1 MTQPVWITPS
11 GSIGSYPA
19 LVTINAGSFV
29 IGEAYTITT
38 IGNTDFTLIGAASNT
53 VGISFVATGTG
64 TGTGTANT
72 SPRITVIV
80 VAQPVLP
87 AITVTYTLIS
97 GSLPQELSLSVSGTI
112 SGIPTLVTKDT
123 TYSFVIRATDNLGNI
138 RDRTFTML
146 ISGVVNPEFT
156 TPAGNILSERDSTW
170 VAIPIQYSNPV
181 STNKVSIRV
190 VQGQLPPGLEINE
203 TGLIRGYAKP
213 PTLNTNIGLVT
224 TTALATASGTNT
236 ITCLSTTGFTVNR
249 PVVFSG
255 NTYGNLVAGQTYF
268 IKEVLSANTFTIST
282 TSNGPVLLLDNGVG
296 NITVTLPDITVGQPT
311 VRTFSFTLRLDSE
324 FGSDVE
330 TYSITVRNQ
339 NAPITEGGPGL
350 SVNTR
355 IPTIFNTRPATY
367 NITQDTTNFSYY
379 ILPDDT
385 GNTYDPNDLAYIGRL
400 SSDNKFSFKILGKDF
415 DGNNLTYEYANL
427 PLGLVGDPVTGWI
440 TGNPVISNNNISDF
454 SFRVR
459 VYKTANPT
467 FSSLFFNFSFRITT
481 NIIGDIDWL
490 TPENLGVI
498 ENGTLSILNVVAQ
511 SDVDLEYRILEGNL
525 PPNLF
530 LLSNGEISGTVAY
543 QPTDTLL
550 PLGSITN
557 FTFTVQAFSPIHSVV
572 QSNRTFTISVE
583 QVYSQPADTLY
594 IKCTPSID
602 DRKLLKSLLESN
614 SLIPNDFLYRP
625 EDSNFGK
632 ATSVTYAHA
641 YGIHANDLDA
651 YVASVMKNH
660 YWRNITLGELK
671 TAVARNNRGEIIYE
685 VVYSQIVDNLVNP
698 EGVSIDEEIVWPRT
712 IDLQLGPWY
721 TSVDNIFTSYENVP
735 NQDATFY
742 TSLSPGIA
750 RTLYPNSLEN
760 MRNRVG
766 SELGQDFNFRLY
778 PKWMTS
784 QQKDGST
791 LGYIPA
797 WVICYTKPGFAD
809 IIKQN
814 IETNWKD
821 PVGYNLR
828 LNEINFRLDRFTVDK
843 SATYNYDT
851 LLNPSEWTDLPS
863 ATPVPDPKDEYDFHV
878 LYPRK
883 TILPDQTQ

>member
-1 MTQPVWITPS
+1 MTQPVWITPT
-11 GSIGSYPA
+11 GSIGAYPSSIFLQI
-19 LVTINAGSFV
+19 LV
-29 IGEAYTITT
+29 
-38 IGNTDFTLIGAASNT
+38 L
-53 VGISFVATGTG
+53 
-64 TGTGTANT
+64 AN
-72 SPRITVIV
+72 
-80 VAQPVLP
+80 PVLP
-87 AITVTYTLIS
+87 AVSVTYKTVSGELPAGLNLSTNGVIS
-97 GSLPQELSLSVSGTI
+97 GTPA
-112 SGIPTLVTKDT
+112 LVTKDT
-123 TYSFVIRATDNLGNI
+123 VFSFVIRATDNLGNI

-146 ISGVVNPEFT
+146 ISGIVNPEFT
-156 TPAGNILSERDSTW
+156 TPSGTIQSIDDSTW
-170 VAIPIQYSNPV
+170 VEIPILFNNPV

-213 PTLNTNIGLVT
+213 PTLNTSLGLVI
-224 TTALATASGTNT
+224 TTALSTSSTTNT
-236 ITCLSTTGFTVNR
+236 ITCLSTTGFSINR

-255 NTYGNLVAGQTYF
+255 NTYGNIVAGQTYF
-268 IKEVLSANTFTIST
+268 IRSILSANSFTIST
-282 TSNGPVLLLDNGVG
+282 TSNGPELLLDTGVG
-296 NITVTLPDITVGQPT
+296 NMTVTLPNISVGQPT

-324 FGSDVE
+324 FGGDIE
-330 TYSITVRNQ
+330 TYAITVKNQ
-339 NAPITEGGPGL
+339 NASIAEGGLGL
-350 SVNTR
+350 LPNTR
-355 IPTIFNTRPATY
+355 LPTIYNTRPATY
-367 NITQDTTNFSYY
+367 NIAQDTTNFSYY

-385 GNTYDPNDLAYIGRL
+385 GNTYNPDDLAYIGRL
-400 SSDNKFSFKILGKDF
+400 SSDNQFSFKILGKDF
-415 DGNNLTYEYANL
+415 DNDNLTYEFGNL
-427 PLGLVGDPVTGWI
+427 PLGLVGDSVTGWI
-440 TGNPVISNNNISDF
+440 TGNPTISNNNISDF
-454 SFRVR
+454 SFNVR
-459 VYKTANPT
+459 VFKTAKPGIT
-467 FSSLFFNFSFRITT
+467 TPLFNFSFRITT
-481 NIIGDIDWL
+481 NIIGDIDWI
-490 TPENLGVI
+490 TPEDLGII
-498 ENGTLSILNVVAQ
+498 ENGTLSTLNVLAT
-511 SDVDLEYRILEGNL
+511 SDVGLEYRIVGGNL

-550 PLGSITN
+550 PLGTVTN
-557 FTFTVQAFSPIHSVV
+557 FTFTIQAFAPLHPVV
-572 QSNRTFTISVE
+572 QSNRTFTISVVQEYE
-583 QVYSQPADTLY
+583 QPTDTLY

-602 DRKLLKSLLESN
+602 DRKLLKSLLEDTKLN
-614 SLIPNDFLYRP
+614 LIPDNYLYRP
-625 EDSNFGK
+625 EDPNFGK

-641 YGIHANDLDA
+641 YGIYANYINA
-651 YVASVMKNH
+651 YIASVMKNH

-698 EGVSIDEEIVWPRT
+698 EDISIDEEIIWPRT

-721 TSVDNIFTSYENVP
+721 TSVENIFASYENLP
-735 NQDATFY
+735 DQDTTFY

-760 MRNRVG
+760 MRDRVG
-766 SELGQDFNFRLY
+766 SELGQDFNFKLF

-797 WVICYTKPGFAD
+797 WVICYTKPGFAEQ
-809 IIKQN
+809 IKQN

-851 LLNPSEWTDLPS
+851 LLNPPAWTELPS
-863 ATPVPDPKDEYDFHV
+863 ATPVPDPKDENDFHV
-878 LYPRK
+878 LFPRK